1 MVTIAFGSVAASSAI
16 ARGLVNGMTFFD
28 TAVGAA
34 CTSTAVASSIR
45 GSFGRGRTDRG
56 ESRRWGWLMDLRSRA
71 LQERSHARTHGTQLV
86 HGSSSW
92 RLEQPGA
99 ALHHG
104 IRNVSPALG
113 IAHCPTGSIRT
124 LPRSRGAGIELADA
138 RSGGAPWFPIYLFI
152 FIVFLNRYV
161 FGLYLTL
168 VRRGQIDETV
178 DGYEPTV
185 TIVVPLFNEGRS
197 IHDTIVSLVSLDYPA
212 DKLSVTV
219 VDDCSTDD
227 SYDWACQAARL
238 YPNVRVLRNPHNM
251 GKRKGI
257 NRAVRDAT
265 SEIIVSVDSDVI
277 IYPTALRELVARFA
291 APDIA
296 AVGGRVHVSN
306 PNENWLTRLQ
316 TIKYYFGQEHLKN
329 LERGLRSVMCL
340 SGCLTAYRRH
350 VLLELEPILEDRNIL
365 GIPIKYGEDRFL
377 THQIV
382 IHGYRT
388 VMTMKAMCF
397 TKAATTL
404 RGYFNQQL
412 RWKRSNIVDFLIG
425 VGHAWRLHP
434 LLCLQ
439 YLSML
444 LLLLVYP
451 FVIVTNVQSGDFFEL
466 ATFHLVLVG
475 GLSVVYYFAPSV
487 RALPPWLRVHPI
499 AFLPMAVL
507 MPVAYL
513 LLTPLGLFT
522 LDSSSWETRGHG
534 GAAAVPPPPSGAP

>member
-1 MVTIAFGSVAASSAI
+1 LSRT
-16 ARGLVNGMTFFD
+16 
-28 TAVGAA
+28 
-34 CTSTAVASSIR
+34 TS
-45 GSFGRGRTDRG
+45 
-56 ESRRWGWLMDLRSRA
+56 
-71 LQERSHARTHGTQLV
+71 
-86 HGSSSW
+86 
-92 RLEQPGA
+92 
-99 ALHHG
+99 G
-104 IRNVSPALG
+104 IRLARLRA
-113 IAHCPTGSIRT
+113 AHVDT
-124 LPRSRGAGIELADA
+124 
-138 RSGGAPWFPIYLFI
+138 FPIYLFI

-161 FGLYLTL
+161 FGFYLTII
-168 VRRGQIDETV
+168 RRSKIDETIE
-178 DGYEPTV
+178 GYEPTV
-185 TIVVPLFNEGRS
+185 TVVVPLYNEGRS
-197 IHDTIVSLVSLDYPA
+197 IYDTIVSLVQLEYPQ

-227 SYDWACQAARL
+227 SYEWACKAAAK
-238 YPNVRVLRNPHNM
+238 YPNVRVLRNAVNM

-257 NRAVRDAT
+257 NHAVREAT

-277 IYPTALRELVARFA
+277 VYPTAIKELVKRFVS
-291 APDIA
+291 PEIA

-350 VLLELEPILEDRNIL
+350 VLMQLEPILEDRNIL

-382 IHGYRT
+382 KHGYRT
-388 VMTMKAMCF
+388 VLTLKAMCF
-397 TKAATTL
+397 TKAATHMK
-404 RGYFNQQL
+404 GYFNQQL
-412 RWKRSNIVDFLIG
+412 RWKRSNIVDFIVG
-425 VGHAWRLHP
+425 IGHAWTLHP

-451 FVIVTNVQSGDFFEL
+451 FVIFSNVQSGDFFDL
-466 ATFHLVLVG
+466 AMAHVALTG
-475 GLSVVYYFAPSV
+475 GFAAIYYFAPSV

-507 MPVAYL
+507 MPVAYV

-522 LDSSSWETRGHG
+522 LDSGSWETRGHS
-534 GAAAVPPPPSGAP
+534 APPLVRT

>member
-1 MVTIAFGSVAASSAI
+1 MRVV
-16 ARGLVNGMTFFD
+16 
-28 TAVGAA
+28 
-34 CTSTAVASSIR
+34 CK
-45 GSFGRGRTDRG
+45 
-56 ESRRWGWLMDLRSRA
+56 
-71 LQERSHARTHGTQLV
+71 
-86 HGSSSW
+86 
-92 RLEQPGA
+92 PG
-99 ALHHG
+99 G
-104 IRNVSPALG
+104 IRL
-113 IAHCPTGSIRT
+113 
-124 LPRSRGAGIELADA
+124 A
-138 RSGGAPWFPIYLFI
+138 RSARAHVDTFPIYLFI

-161 FGLYLTL
+161 FGFYLTI
-168 VRRGQIDETV
+168 VRRSKIDETI

-185 TIVVPLFNEGRS
+185 TVVVPLYNEGRS
-197 IHDTIVSLVSLDYPA
+197 IYDTIVSLVQLDYPKE
-212 DKLSVTV
+212 KLSITV

-227 SYDWACQAARL
+227 SYEWACKAAREHS
-238 YPNVRVLRNPHNM
+238 NVRVLRNPVNV

-257 NRAVRDAT
+257 NHAVREAT

-277 IYPTALRELVARFA
+277 VYPTAIRELVRRFVT
-291 APDIA
+291 PEIA

-306 PNENWLTRLQ
+306 PNQNWLTRLQ

-350 VLLELEPILEDRNIL
+350 VLMQLEPILENRNIL

-382 IHGYRT
+382 KHGYRT

-397 TKAATTL
+397 TKAAPTMK
-404 RGYFNQQL
+404 GYFAQQL
-412 RWKRSNIVDFLIG
+412 RWKRSNIVDFIVGL
-425 VGHAWRLHP
+425 GHAWTLHP

-451 FVIVTNVQSGDFFEL
+451 FVIITNVQRGEFLDL
-466 ATFHLVLVG
+466 AMFHVALTG
-475 GLSVVYYFAPSV
+475 GFAAIYYFAPSV

-522 LDSSSWETRGHG
+522 LDSGSWETRGHS
-534 GAAAVPPPPSGAP
+534 APPLVRT

>member
-1 MVTIAFGSVAASSAI
+1 MET
-16 ARGLVNGMTFFD
+16 
-28 TAVGAA
+28 
-34 CTSTAVASSIR
+34 
-45 GSFGRGRTDRG
+45 
-56 ESRRWGWLMDLRSRA
+56 
-71 LQERSHARTHGTQLV
+71 
-86 HGSSSW
+86 
-92 RLEQPGA
+92 
-99 ALHHG
+99 
-104 IRNVSPALG
+104 
-113 IAHCPTGSIRT
+113 
-124 LPRSRGAGIELADA
+124 
-138 RSGGAPWFPIYLFI
+138 FPIFLFI

-161 FGLYLTL
+161 FGFYLTVIRKKKL
-168 VRRGQIDETV
+168 DETIE
-178 DGYEPTV
+178 GYEPTV
-185 TIVVPLFNEGRS
+185 TVVVPLFNEGRS
-197 IHDTIVSLVSLDYPA
+197 IYDTIKALAALDYPA
-212 DKLSVTV
+212 EKLSITI

-227 SYDWACQAARL
+227 SYEWACRAAAEC
-238 YPNVRVLRNPHNM
+238 NAAHSSGGAQVRVLRNPKNV

-257 NRAVRDAT
+257 NYAVREAT
-265 SEIIVSVDSDVI
+265 AEIIVSVDSDVI
-277 IYPTALRELVARFA
+277 IYPTALKELVKRFVE
-291 APDIA
+291 PKIA

-350 VLLELEPILEDRNIL
+350 VLIELEPILENRNLL

-382 IHGYRT
+382 KHGYRT

-397 TKAATTL
+397 TKAAPTL
-404 RGYFNQQL
+404 GGYFNQQL
-412 RWKRSNIVDFLIG
+412 RWKRSNIVDFI
-425 VGHAWRLHP
+425 VGLPHAWQLHP

-451 FVIVTNVQSGDFFEL
+451 FVIITHVTRGDFFEL
-466 ATFHLVLVG
+466 AMFHVAIIALFG
-475 GLSVVYYFAPSV
+475 MIYYFAPSV

-522 LDSSSWETRGHG
+522 LDTSSWETRGHAG
-534 GAAAVPPPPSGAP
+534 SSTGNAHISPIAAVGAEPK